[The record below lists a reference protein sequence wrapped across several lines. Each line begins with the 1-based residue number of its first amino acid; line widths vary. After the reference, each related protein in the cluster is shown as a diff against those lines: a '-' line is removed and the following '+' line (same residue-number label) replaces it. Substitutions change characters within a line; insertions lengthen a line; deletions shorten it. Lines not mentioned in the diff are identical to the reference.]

1 MRESA
6 EDNEAVHAPAPEPV
20 GHASAS
26 RNGSPRK
33 GQKRQR
39 LIAGLRGYFLAP
51 VIATLGECGIADRML
66 QGPFSIADFEP
77 LAETSILSMLFRYL
91 QSVGLLVSE
100 GESRYAL
107 TEDGFTSL
115 SRNGAY
121 SLLVSY
127 ADYFDRLP
135 GLLAGAPVNPS
146 VNRSRNVRGS
156 GHLHGKKYFPIALE
170 CLQSSAPA
178 ALIDIGCGDG
188 AFLECVCARWP
199 ALVPF
204 GLDLSETAVEIARR
218 RLARQTGIEPLII
231 AANACDVSSWSA
243 AVPPAL
249 RDSGRLVISMWF
261 VGHEFS
267 TSSTE
272 VMVRFFQ
279 DLHRCFP
286 VARILLGEINKIAP
300 ADLAGNHELSIMPE
314 YLLFHELSGQ
324 GVLAWTDWQH
334 ILQQIPYRLEK
345 ECRFDEVASASG
357 SAIPASFL
365 WLLAPSPQPAS

>member
-6 EDNEAVHAPAPEPV
+6 ETHQVVHAPAPESN
-20 GHASAS
+20 GHTSAAL
-26 RNGSPRK
+26 NDSPGK

-39 LIAGLRGYFLAP
+39 LIGGLRGYFLAP

-77 LAETSILSMLFRYL
+77 LADTRILSILFRYL

-100 GESRYAL
+100 GESSYAL

-127 ADYFDRLP
+127 ADYFGKLP
-135 GLLAGAPVNPS
+135 ELLAGAPVSPS

-156 GHLHGKKYFPIALE
+156 GHLHGNKFFPAALD
-170 CLQSSAPA
+170 CLQSNPPA
-178 ALIDIGCGDG
+178 AIIDIGCGDG

-199 ALVPF
+199 SLVPF
-204 GLDLSETAVEIARR
+204 GLDLSETAVEIARHR
-218 RLARQTGIEPLII
+218 VACQTGREPLIV
-231 AANACDVSSWSA
+231 AADGSDVVSWSVS
-243 AVPPAL
+243 VPPAV
-249 RDSGRLVISMWF
+249 RDADGLVISMWF

-267 TSSTE
+267 ASSTE

-279 DLHRCFP
+279 NLYHCFP
-286 VARILLGEINKIAP
+286 MASILLGEINKIAP
-300 ADLAGNHELSIMPE
+300 ADLACNRDLSIMPE

-324 GVLAWTDWQH
+324 GVLAWAEWQY
-334 ILQQIPYRLEK
+334 ILQRIPYRLEK
-345 ECRFDEVASASG
+345 ECRFDDVASASG

-365 WLLAPSPQPAS
+365 WLLCPSPQTAS